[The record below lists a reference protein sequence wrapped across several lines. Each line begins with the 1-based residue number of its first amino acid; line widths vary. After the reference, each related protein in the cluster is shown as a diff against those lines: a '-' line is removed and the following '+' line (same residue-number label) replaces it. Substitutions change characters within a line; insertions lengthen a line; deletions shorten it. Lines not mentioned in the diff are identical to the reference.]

1 MRTRKTPNTDT
12 FHTVLSGNLQRNPKL
27 FADDTSFFPTV
38 RKSKT
43 TANNFN
49 NDLKEISNYAFQ
61 WKMSFNPDPS
71 KQSQEVIYSKRT
83 TKVSHSKIFFN
94 NVPVFQVDFQNHAGL
109 ILDSKLTFGIH
120 IKLILAKVNKTIG
133 LIIVLPRASLMLHK
147 IFFRLR

>member
-43 TANNFN
+43 TTNNFN
-49 NDLKEISNYAFQ
+49 SKYAFQ

-83 TKVSHSKIFFN
+83 TKVGHSKIFFN

-109 ILDSKLTFGIH
+109 ILDSKLKFGIH
-120 IKLILAKVNKTIG
+120 IKLILAKVNKRFG
-133 LIIVLPRASLMLHK
+133 LIISVFYLERP
-147 IFFRLR
+147 

>member
-1 MRTRKTPNTDT
+1 MWTRKTPNKDT

-38 RKSKT
+38 RKT

-49 NDLKEISNYAFQ
+49 NDLKEISKYAFQ
-61 WKMSFNPDPS
+61 WKMSFNPEPS

-83 TKVSHSKIFFN
+83 TKVGHSKIFFN

-109 ILDSKLTFGIH
+109 ILDSKLKFGIH

-133 LIIVLPRASLMLHK
+133 LIISVFYLERP
-147 IFFRLR
+147 

>member
-1 MRTRKTPNTDT
+1 MWTRKTPNKDT

-109 ILDSKLTFGIH
+109 ILDSKLKFGIH

-133 LIIVLPRASLMLHK
+133 LIISVFYLERP
-147 IFFRLR
+147 